1 MLTDLIAKYHEAET
15 AFRAA
20 CAAEPGRDHD
30 DLWNAKEDA
39 EMAVIRHQCSSLE
52 DVRAK
57 ARLAL
62 SDANVYDSLRNCF
75 IDERDVLVIFL
86 RSVLGDPPVD
96 KSNNG
101 DKA

>member
-1 MLTDLIAKYHEAET
+1 MLTDLITKYRNADV
-15 AFRAA
+15 AYRGA
-20 CAAEPGRDHD
+20 CAAEPERDHD
-30 DLWNAKEDA
+30 DLWNTKEDA
-39 EMAVIRHQCSSLE
+39 EMAVIQHQCVSLE

-75 IDERDVLVIFL
+75 VSERDVLVIFL
-86 RSVLGDPPVD
+86 RSLLDEAPVE

-101 DKA
+101 EN